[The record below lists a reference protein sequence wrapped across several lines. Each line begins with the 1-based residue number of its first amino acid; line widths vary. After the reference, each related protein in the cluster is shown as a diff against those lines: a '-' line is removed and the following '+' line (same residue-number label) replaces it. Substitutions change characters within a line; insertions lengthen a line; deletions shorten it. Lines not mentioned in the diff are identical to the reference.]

1 MNRGGWIAARA
12 HGRKMLE
19 YGATWWKMPVM
30 AHSSPVYLEMP
41 GRPAA
46 AAESARLFLN
56 QLDFLEKWVE
66 REARFPTA
74 AVKLEV
80 LERVLKARR
89 IYERLAEGE

>member
-1 MNRGGWIAARA
+1 
-12 HGRKMLE
+12 
-19 YGATWWKMPVM
+19 
-30 AHSSPVYLEMP
+30 
-41 GRPAA
+41 
-46 AAESARLFLN
+46 LFLN